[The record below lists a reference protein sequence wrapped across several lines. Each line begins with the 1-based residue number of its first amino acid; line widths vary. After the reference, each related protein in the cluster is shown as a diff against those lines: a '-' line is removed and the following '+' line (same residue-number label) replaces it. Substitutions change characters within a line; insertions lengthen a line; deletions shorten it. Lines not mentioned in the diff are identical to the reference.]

1 MKKLRRATLTALGLL
16 PAFFATDIVAEERPQ
31 SIGNT
36 QVYTEVLQG
45 DKTAGHLDVLVPL
58 LGTETNFMFSS
69 LQGYMKGADEQT
81 YGLGFGYRMLSGNSV
96 YGINTFYDKQRSKN
110 KNDYSRVTFGFERLS
125 DTWDVRTN
133 YYQYLGTKEY
143 QVDKGYVSGEL
154 IGTGQGVKQISLNR
168 LTVDEQAHSG
178 YDMEVGHNLGLKNV
192 KAYVGAYSFGSD
204 LTGWKARAEYSFAK
218 RYKFSLL
225 TQRDTERGTQF
236 YAGFSMSFGKK
247 VGGRNTYE
255 LLYQPVLRDMQVA
268 STEQDNF
275 TPELQSE
282 KVFVVNS
289 NANNLTLEEAL
300 AQSKAGDYIYVE
312 EDQDLATIVNI
323 NLKENQSL
331 YGAGADL
338 VVDGVTLKKAT
349 TAPEFTNGNI
359 IVNNPSH
366 YEGFFLNGTGVEND
380 GFVINGAANVT
391 LKNITIE
398 NYNINGTHSGI
409 RIGETAAATV
419 SLENVQANNNDYGLR
434 VDSGSATVTGTG
446 NQFNNNTF
454 DGVAVIGS
462 GASAT
467 IYNADLSDN
476 GFSGL
481 YVESGAA
488 SLYNSSVNRN
498 SETGIYSITGGTVD
512 IFSGSNLSSN
522 TSGTAGLPLSLWAV
536 DSNTTITIH
545 DGVVIANN
553 GGQTV
558 VRAQNGGTINITNPT
573 SLVGDVSAVGTGT
586 ITINYTGQGSPK
598 TISDG
603 ETSSCNIT
611 DGVGT
616 CS

>member
-1 MKKLRRATLTALGLL
+1 
-16 PAFFATDIVAEERPQ
+16 
-31 SIGNT
+31 
-36 QVYTEVLQG
+36 
-45 DKTAGHLDVLVPL
+45 
-58 LGTETNFMFSS
+58 MFSS
-69 LQGYMKGADEQT
+69 LQGYMKGDDEQT

-133 YYQYLGTKEY
+133 YFQFLGTKEY

-168 LTVDEQAHSG
+168 LIVDEQAHSG

-268 STEQDNF
+268 STEQDNL

-300 AQSKAGDYIYVE
+300 AQSKSGDYIYVE
-312 EDQDLATIVNI
+312 EDQDLSAFDSII
-323 NLKENQSL
+323 LKENQSL
-331 YGAGADL
+331 YGAGAGADL

-366 YEGFFLNGTGVEND
+366 YEGFFLNGTGVAND

-398 NYNINGTHSGI
+398 NYNICGFDSGI

-419 SLENVQANNNDYGLR
+419 GLENVQANNNDYGLL
-434 VDSGSATVTGTG
+434 VGSATVTGTG

-481 YVESGAA
+481 FVDNGAAA

-498 SETGIYSITGGTVD
+498 EDGGVLSDNGATVN

-522 TSGTAGLPLSLWAV
+522 TSDSNGFPLSLWAIG
-536 DSNTTITIH
+536 SSTINVH

-553 GGQTV
+553 AGQTV
-558 VRAQNGGTINITNPT
+558 VRAQSGATVNITNPT
-573 SLVGDVSAVGTGT
+573 SLVGNVNVFNTGT
-586 ITINYTGQGSPK
+586 IMINYTCEGSPK

-603 ETSSCNIT
+603 ETGSCSIT
-611 DGVGT
+611 DGAGT